1 MKSYK
6 VVIIGAGNVAHHLVR
21 SITSSGNKLI
31 QIYNRT
37 LSHISPTSTS
47 TNVTETIN
55 SISRDADIYIICV
68 KDTAISEIANKLKL
82 ENKLVVHTSGNRS
95 MHLLDNCSTNIGVFY
110 PIQSFTKNIPIQFRK
125 IPIVIEAN
133 NDEAQGI
140 LVDFARSISEQVIL
154 MNEIDRQKLNIAG
167 VFVNNFT
174 NYIYSMAYDYL
185 KKENIDFT
193 ILQPLIQ
200 NTVDKLELG
209 IPKEMQ
215 TGPAVRGD
223 KETIESHM
231 NLLSTHP
238 FLQKIYLDVSE
249 GIVKYY
255 QR

>member
-21 SITSSGNKLI
+21 SVTSSGNKLI

-37 LSHISPTSTS
+37 LSHITSTSSS
-47 TNVTETIN
+47 TNVTGALN

-68 KDTAISEIANKLKL
+68 KDTAISEVADKLRL

-95 MHLLDNCSTNIGVFY
+95 MHLLDNCSSNIGVFY
-110 PIQSFTKNIPIQFRK
+110 PIQSFTKEIPIQFKK
-125 IPIVIEAN
+125 IPLVIEAN
-133 NDEAQGI
+133 NDEAQEI
-140 LVDFARSISEQVIL
+140 LVDFARSISKQVIL

-174 NYIYSMAYDYL
+174 NYIYSIAYDYL
-185 KKENIDFT
+185 QKENIDFT

-209 IPKEMQ
+209 IPKDMQ

-223 KETIESHM
+223 KETIANHIE
-231 NLLSTHP
+231 LLKDHP
-238 FLQKIYLDVSE
+238 FLQKVYQDVTDS
-249 GIVKYY
+249 ISRYY
-255 QR
+255 DK